1 MKKYCYVFN
10 TQQGKTIVAEIFIR
24 TLKNRIYENMTAV
37 SKTIY
42 FDVLNDIVKNYSNTY
57 HKTIKMKP
65 IFVKSDSYAKYS
77 VDSNEKDPKFKIGD
91 HIKFQSIKTFFLRD
105 MLLID
110 QEKSLLLRK
119 LKIQLHGHMLLV
131 I

>member
-1 MKKYCYVFN
+1 
-10 TQQGKTIVAEIFIR
+10 
-24 TLKNRIYENMTAV
+24 MTAV

-110 QEKSLLLRK
+110 QEKFLLLRK